1 MSGVE
6 SLLKNIRFKA
16 FSSPILKAAKANNLK
31 ELNLATQHH
40 ADEID
45 EREPENLCTGE
56 GA

>member
-1 MSGVE
+1 MSDVE
-6 SLLKNIRFKA
+6 SLLKKIRFKA

-45 EREPENLCTGE
+45 EREPENWRTGE
-56 GA
+56 MC